1 MLARIGRRATIA
13 AALTIGLA
21 AYGCSSDDGG
31 TNPGG
36 GGGGGGSA
44 VVGTW
49 NATSFVALGTD
60 FIAQGMGISFTF
72 NADGSYSF
80 SVTNDTGGVFCDTG
94 PNCSDNGSYTATAAT
109 ITLDPGTTDE
119 AVLTY
124 SVSSGGSVITINTTI
139 EGVPITATFMK
150 A

>member
-1 MLARIGRRATIA
+1 MLARLGRRTTIA
-13 AALTIGLA
+13 VALTIGLA

-31 TNPGG
+31 TNPG

-60 FIAQGMGISFTF
+60 FIAQGMGITFTF
-72 NADGSYSF
+72 DADGTYTF
-80 SVTNDTGGVFCDTG
+80 NVTNDTGGVFCFPG
-94 PNCSDNGSYTATAAT
+94 PSCTDNGSYTATATT

-119 AVLTY
+119 AVLNY
-124 SVSSGGSVITINTTI
+124 SVSSGGSVITVNTTI
-139 EGVPITATFMK
+139 EGVPITATFVK